1 MAPRA
6 GGGPAHPTRRAA
18 DASPPEKRATAR
30 LFLDIGFS
38 FPNELGSKPRAT
50 ERSSPSV
57 DFPDGARPRRYRAFL
72 GRAPLAP
79 ARRRGAPRAGANAAR
94 EARPGGA
101 ALRPARYRAVA
112 RVLVVEPRLGSGPTV
127 DFNLTPVRSY
137 AALLTSPSL
146 LAACGSAGLAGR
158 LPARLPQPTRV
169 L

>member
-1 MAPRA
+1 MAPGRVDTE
-6 GGGPAHPTRRAA
+6 P
-18 DASPPEKRATAR
+18 SSE
-30 LFLDIGFS
+30 
-38 FPNELGSKPRAT
+38 ELLS
-50 ERSSPSV
+50 
-57 DFPDGARPRRYRAFL
+57 RPRVA
-72 GRAPLAP
+72 
-79 ARRRGAPRAGANAAR
+79 
-94 EARPGGA
+94 EARPEPGRTPLERLARGARLLAIAAAAGALAAGAVA